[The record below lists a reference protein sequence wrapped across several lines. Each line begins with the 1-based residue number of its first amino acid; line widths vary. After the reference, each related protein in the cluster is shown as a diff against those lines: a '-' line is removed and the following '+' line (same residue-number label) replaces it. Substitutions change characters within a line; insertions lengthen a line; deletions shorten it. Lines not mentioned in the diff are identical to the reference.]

1 MAFDLGVETWRDRK
15 CSLHKFIFIPLLDKK
30 SNKLEKKKKKNI
42 DEPKN
47 QNKTDDT
54 QPKKIIKKK

>member
-15 CSLHKFIFIPLLDKK
+15 YGLYKFIFIPLLDKK
-30 SNKLEKKKKKNI
+30 SNKLEKKKK

-47 QNKTDDT
+47 ENKTDDT
-54 QPKKIIKKK
+54 QPKNN